1 MRSLRSNFAFLALRT
16 IVRLA
21 TIRSFHTNLII
32 LESFLSYFSQ
42 LHLMKQFTIT
52 PNDANQRLDK
62 FLKKL
67 MPNAA
72 LSLIYK
78 LNRKN
83 AVKVNRKREDN
94 EYKIQEGDVIQV
106 YIKDEEYDLLSTA
119 KTPTPERGDK
129 EGLDRKDIVY
139 EDGDLL
145 IVNKKPGVI
154 VHPGDFKTTELS
166 LITQVQDYL
175 GEKLSSLTF
184 KPSLIHRID
193 KDTSGIVM
201 IAKTKPSLDVMLKAL
216 QSNKIE
222 KVYLAVCIGTPPETR
237 GIVKKKLRR
246 LEHAERE
253 NKIVVDEVGGQTAVT
268 HYKVLETGIHSKYSL
283 VECTLETGRMHQIR
297 VHMASIGCPILGD
310 NTYGNKQENAFAKR
324 TYGIARQLLHA
335 SRIGFVHPSKKTPV
349 SFTAKLKEDMEG
361 LLGK

>member
-1 MRSLRSNFAFLALRT
+1 
-16 IVRLA
+16 
-21 TIRSFHTNLII
+21 
-32 LESFLSYFSQ
+32 
-42 LHLMKQFTIT
+42 MKQFTIT
-52 PNDANQRLDK
+52 INDANQRLDK

-94 EYKIQEGDVIQV
+94 EYKIQEGDIIQI
-106 YIKDEEYDLLSTA
+106 YIKDEEYELLNAQKVPVPINSSST
-119 KTPTPERGDK
+119 R

-166 LITQVQDYL
+166 LIAQVQDYL

-222 KVYLAVCIGTPPETR
+222 KVYLAVCLGVPPETR
-237 GIVKKKLRR
+237 GVIKKKLRR

-253 NKIVVDEVGGQTAVT
+253 NKIVVDEVDGQTAVT
-268 HYKVLETGIHSKYSL
+268 HYKVLETWIHEKYSL

-324 TYGIARQLLHA
+324 TYWIGRQLLHA
-335 SRIGFVHPSKKTPV
+335 SRISFVHPSKKTPV
-349 SFTAKLKEDMEG
+349 NFTAKLKEDMER
-361 LLGK
+361 LLKKE

>member
-1 MRSLRSNFAFLALRT
+1 
-16 IVRLA
+16 
-21 TIRSFHTNLII
+21 
-32 LESFLSYFSQ
+32 
-42 LHLMKQFTIT
+42 MKQFIIT
-52 PNDANQRLDK
+52 SNDAGQRLDK

-83 AVKVNRKREDN
+83 NVKVNRKREDN
-94 EYKIQEGDVIQV
+94 EYKLEEGDNVQLYV
-106 YIKDEEYDLLSTA
+106 KDEEYEILTSVKVPVPVIGTGTRD
-119 KTPTPERGDK
+119 
-129 EGLDRKDIVY
+129 GLNPKDIVY

-145 IVNKKPGVI
+145 IVNKNPGVI

-166 LITQVQDYL
+166 LIAQVQDYL
-175 GEKLSSLTF
+175 GAKLNSLTF

-222 KVYLAVCIGTPPETR
+222 KIYLAVCLGVPPETR
-237 GIVKKKLRR
+237 GVIKKKLRR

-253 NKIVVDEVGGQTAVT
+253 NKIIIDEEGGQTAIT
-268 HYKVLETGIHSKYSL
+268 HYQVLETGIQGKYSL
-283 VECTLETGRMHQIR
+283 IECRLETGRMHQIR
-297 VHMASIGCPILGD
+297 VHMSSIGCPILGD
-310 NTYGNKQENAFAKR
+310 NIYGDKQENAFAKR
-324 TYGIARQLLHA
+324 TYGIGRQLLHA
-335 SRIGFVHPSKKTPV
+335 SRIGFIHPSKKVPV
-349 SFTAKLKEDMEG
+349 TYTAKLKEDMAELVG
-361 LLGK
+361 R